1 MTEEENKGTSR
12 AVDDAILQQQ
22 YRRALSS
29 FEGIILSEI
38 ELTRLLGNRLNYAIQ
53 AVTFILAA
61 ISISLSALLLTLTS
75 QVSRISGVVDG
86 MRAHFISVSEQMSQ
100 INHHMD
106 AIEKRV
112 ALMENIDYRT
122 SIMDNEMSNILGD
135 MTQMS
140 TTVSAIDEY
149 LGTVRGHIANVSFNM
164 DIMNTEVQNMSID
177 MGKISKPMRSFNKIF
192 PFP

>member
-61 ISISLSALLLTLTS
+61 ISISLSVLLLTLTS

-122 SIMDNEMSNILGD
+122 SIMDIEMGNILGD

-177 MGKISKPMRSFNKIF
+177 MGKMSKPMRSFNKIF